1 MTTIYLIRH
10 GQASFGQAN
19 YDQLSPRGEEQAQVL
34 GQYLKQLLQEVPYVM
49 AGSMLRHQQTA
60 ELALAECFPSAEV
73 QTNASWNEFDHQQVF
88 AHYTSSVADP
98 SPIQQA
104 VKNPIQSA
112 AYLKEIFH
120 AAIARWTG
128 GEYHH
133 EYDES
138 WPVFQQRIEQ
148 ALHTL
153 CDDLARHKPRYA
165 LIFTSGGVISN
176 IVGQVLELSL
186 HKTFELNWAIS
197 NASISTL
204 RLSNQDTK
212 LLSLNEHHF
221 LKAKNTELLTWI

>member
-10 GQASFGQAN
+10 GQASFGHEN
-19 YDQLSPRGEEQAQVL
+19 YDQLSPRGEQQAQVL
-34 GQYLKQLLQEVPYVM
+34 GQYLQQLLKEPPYVM
-49 AGSMLRHQQTA
+49 AGAMLRHQQTA
-60 ELALAECFPSAEV
+60 KLALAESFPSA
-73 QTNASWNEFDHQQVF
+73 QIHTDAAWNEFDHQQVF
-88 AHYTSSVADP
+88 AQYTSTVADP
-98 SPIQQA
+98 SLIQQA
-104 VKNPIQSA
+104 VQQPEHNA
-112 AYLKEIFH
+112 AYLKQIFH

-133 EYDES
+133 EYEES

-148 ALHTL
+148 ALQAL
-153 CDDLARHKPRYA
+153 CYDLARDNPRYA

-176 IVGQVLELSL
+176 IVGQLLELSL
-186 HKTFELNWAIS
+186 KKTFELNWAIS

-204 RLSNQDTK
+204 RLSNQEAK